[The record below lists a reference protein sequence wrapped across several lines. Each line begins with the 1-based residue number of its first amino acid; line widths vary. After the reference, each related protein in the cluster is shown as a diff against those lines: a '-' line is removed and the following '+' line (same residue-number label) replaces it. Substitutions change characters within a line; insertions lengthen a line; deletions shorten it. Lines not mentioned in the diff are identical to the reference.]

1 MNVEI
6 IGALA
11 IMAAATL
18 VVVATLFAAQQ
29 RERRS
34 IPAPTVLSA
43 ADQRLLPYLQ
53 LTPAQWLSL
62 TDFQRADLRQRAH
75 RAMN

>member
-1 MNVEI
+1 MSVEI

-11 IMAAATL
+11 IMAAAIL
-18 VVVATLFAAQQ
+18 LIAATLLPHHEQ
-29 RERRS
+29 RPGV
-34 IPAPTVLSA
+34 PASTVLSA

-62 TDFQRADLRQRAH
+62 TDFQRANLRRQAYRS
-75 RAMN
+75 MN